1 MKLSFATIVLT
12 LAAAV
17 PAAAQTNYYY
27 GGQQQPGYTDTRPN
41 EAPIYG
47 IPGAGGYMTQTPGQ
61 TPGQSPM
68 YGTPNGVGGYGVGGY
83 GVGGAPTQTPPGY
96 TNRQGR

>member
-1 MKLSFATIVLT
+1 MKLTYATIALT
-12 LAAAV
+12 CATAV
-17 PAAAQTNYYY
+17 PAAAQTNYYN

-47 IPGAGGYMTQTPGQ
+47 IPGVGGYMTQ

-68 YGTPNGVGGYGVGGY
+68 YGTPNSVSGYGVGG
-83 GVGGAPTQTPPGY
+83 GPTQVPPGY
-96 TNRQGR
+96 INRQGR

>member
-17 PAAAQTNYYY
+17 PAAAQTNYYN
-27 GGQQQPGYTDTRPN
+27 GGQQQPGYADTRPN

-47 IPGAGGYMTQTPGQ
+47 IPGVGGYMTQTPGQ
-61 TPGQSPM
+61 SPTPGI
-68 YGTPNGVGGYGVGGY
+68 PNGVGGYGIGGY
-83 GVGGAPTQTPPGY
+83 GVGGGPTEVPPGY
-96 TNRQGR
+96 INRQGR

>member
-1 MKLSFATIVLT
+1 MS

-17 PAAAQTNYYY
+17 PAAAQTNYYT
-27 GGQQQPGYTDTRPN
+27 GGQQQPGYTDTRLN

-47 IPGAGGYMTQTPGQ
+47 VPGVGGYMTQ

-83 GVGGAPTQTPPGY
+83 GVGSGPTQVLPGY
-96 TNRQGR
+96 INRQGR